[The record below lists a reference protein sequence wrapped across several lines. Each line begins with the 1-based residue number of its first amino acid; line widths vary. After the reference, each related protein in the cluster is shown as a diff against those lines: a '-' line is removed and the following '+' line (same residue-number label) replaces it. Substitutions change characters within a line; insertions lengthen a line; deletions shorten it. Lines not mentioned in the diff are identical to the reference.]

1 MGHELYNFGHL
12 MQAAVARLRIGR
24 GQDDLLVQI
33 ALRAADHVCEMF
45 GPLGIQSVGGHP
57 EVEVALVELY
67 RATGTE
73 RYLKQA
79 SLFIE
84 RRGRGVLKDFE
95 FGRSYFQDDIPVR
108 EATVLRG
115 HAVRALYLSAGAI
128 DAGVELDDTE
138 LVDAIDLQYQNT
150 LARRR
155 SEERRVGK
163 ERYQRYA

>member
-1 MGHELYNFGHL
+1 MGNELYNFGHL

-57 EVEVALVELY
+57 EIEVALVELY

-84 RRGRGVLKDFE
+84 RRGRGE
-95 FGRSYFQDDIPVR
+95 IGRASCR
-108 EATVLRG
+108 ERG
-115 HAVRALYLSAGAI
+115 WMGGGAEC
-128 DAGVELDDTE
+128 V
-138 LVDAIDLQYQNT
+138 
-150 LARRR
+150 
-155 SEERRVGK
+155 K
-163 ERYQRYA
+163 EDKS